1 MKICQKCNLSY
12 DDDNAF
18 CSKCGLPL
26 TAKIETLFCPYCG
39 KKLESDMEFC
49 PYCGKNLRVG
59 TSYTNI
65 PSSNVNKQDSYH
77 APNNT
82 YFNTNFLSSFDLNT
96 FLSFIKNT
104 PFIKWTIIVFM
115 YVVVL
120 ITYTMTEGLLRSY
133 TIGIGS
139 TAYQTPDSFVLSL
152 LVLALIFLVSWF
164 IVNKLHVKA
173 AKILKY
179 IILYGIVIRVVF
191 KLFGLTYGVMISLV
205 YFLVAA
211 YYTKRVNES

>member
-26 TAKIETLFCPYCG
+26 TTKTETMFCPYCG

-82 YFNTNFLSSFDLNT
+82 YFNTNLLSSFDLNT

-120 ITYTMTEGLLRSY
+120 ITYIMTEGLLRSN
-133 TIGIGS
+133 TGS
-139 TAYQTPDSFVLSL
+139 GAYLTLGSFVLSL
-152 LVLALIFLVSWF
+152 LVFVLIFGASWF
-164 IVNKLHVKA
+164 IVNKLHSKA

-191 KLFGLTYGVMISLV
+191 KLFGLTYGVMISLI
-205 YFLVAA
+205 YFLVVA
-211 YYTKRVNES
+211 YYTKRVKESES